1 MKALILSCNTG
12 GGHNSAG
19 KAMLRRLL
27 EQGCQA
33 RMLDMMSLAGERTSR
48 IVGGTYVNVAKY
60 TPRLFAAAYRAGDRL
75 SSARRKSPV
84 YYANTMMAGFLERYL
99 RENET
104 DILVMPH
111 LFPAETITYMKRR
124 GKLAI
129 PAVAI
134 ATDYTCIPFWEETDC
149 DAYVLPHPDLAEEY
163 IQRGIPKEKLYPL
176 GIPNAMEFETQM
188 SREEARSRLG
198 LDREAPLLLVMG
210 GSMGFGRIQELTRE
224 LYMACMEGEQIGVIC
239 GTDRRMY
246 RSLLQ
251 EFGEE
256 KDIHILG
263 YTDQVALWL
272 DASDVVYTKPGGLT
286 STEALV
292 RQVPIVHTAP
302 IPGCETKNAE
312 FFARR
317 GMSVQAKTVR
327 EQVEA
332 GMKLLYDPGMRGSM
346 EQAQRE
352 NSFPRASLE
361 IFHLMESLCRRERT

>member
-1 MKALILSCNTG
+1 
-12 GGHNSAG
+12 
-19 KAMLRRLL
+19 
-27 EQGCQA
+27 
-33 RMLDMMSLAGERTSR
+33 
-48 IVGGTYVNVAKY
+48 
-60 TPRLFAAAYRAGDRL
+60 
-75 SSARRKSPV
+75 
-84 YYANTMMAGFLERYL
+84 
-99 RENET
+99 
-104 DILVMPH
+104 
-111 LFPAETITYMKRR
+111 
-124 GKLAI
+124 
-129 PAVAI
+129 
-134 ATDYTCIPFWEETDC
+134 
-149 DAYVLPHPDLAEEY
+149 
-163 IQRGIPKEKLYPL
+163 
-176 GIPNAMEFETQM
+176 M

-292 RQVPIVHTAP
+292 RHVPIVHTAP